1 MHISQRNRDYYRVKL
16 LANGWLDFEAT
27 SWTSKTKWILWYV
40 YNHFHLLIFYYP
52 FLDLTISVGADIEKV
67 RCHKFIVA
75 MVSDVIQSESVM
87 KDEIIFT
94 NIKKDILQEIIDY
107 CYTQMI
113 GPFVN
118 KSHVSQNFLIL
129 VWLFDPFWP
138 VILGRKHLWW
148 DQETSNPSSRTSY
161 IGDWG
166 GIGQWC
172 GLLWRS
178 NHRMG
183 TYLSWYCCCRD
194 AGTSDAS
201 TSNV

>member
-1 MHISQRNRDYYRVKL
+1 MNTRNKMNSVVSFQSLSFLGKSIVNKVTDVL
-16 LANGWLDFEAT
+16 ST
-27 SWTSKTKWILWYV
+27 
-40 YNHFHLLIFYYP
+40 

-118 KSHVSQNFLIL
+118 KSHVSHNCLIL
-129 VWLFDPFWP
+129 L
-138 VILGRKHLWW
+138 
-148 DQETSNPSSRTSY
+148 
-161 IGDWG
+161 
-166 GIGQWC
+166 
-172 GLLWRS
+172 
-178 NHRMG
+178 
-183 TYLSWYCCCRD
+183 
-194 AGTSDAS
+194 
-201 TSNV
+201 